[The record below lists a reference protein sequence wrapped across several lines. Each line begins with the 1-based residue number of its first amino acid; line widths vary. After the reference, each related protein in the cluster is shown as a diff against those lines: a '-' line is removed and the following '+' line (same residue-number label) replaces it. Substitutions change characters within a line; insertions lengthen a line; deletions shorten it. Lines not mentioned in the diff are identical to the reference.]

1 MTRKKNNLEIPDT
14 EFAIDSRYQ
23 SQDERDMDSILLME
37 ARRERYKKVTKEQ
50 IKTGM
55 LMRLKHRME
64 GFNQTE
70 EELKQKR
77 LSDYL
82 AAYIDIIYPKRSM
95 FADAIEVTPAH
106 LSQVINDHRDPTDEF
121 MKKLMIHSEIAFVG
135 VNGFN
140 SEIWYDVYFRGKL
153 NKLIGDDESWRE
165 EIEKHVHYNGEAYV
179 EKPDF
184 PILSR

>member
-1 MTRKKNNLEIPDT
+1 MTKKVNEIEILDP
-14 EFAIDSRYQ
+14 EFGADFRYKTQ
-23 SQDERDMDSILLME
+23 EERDFASNELME

-55 LMRLKHRME
+55 LMRLLHRME

-70 EELKQKR
+70 EELNQKR

-95 FADAIEVTPAH
+95 FAEAIEVTPAH

-140 SEIWYDVYFRGKL
+140 SKIWYEVYFRGKM
-153 NKLIGDDESWRE
+153 NKLIGENENWRE
-165 EIEKHVHYNGEAYV
+165 EIEKHVHYKGEAYV